1 MNLLSTLLKKMNQL
15 GASDLFLS
23 SGCPPTYRVNGKLHT
38 CDDNELT
45 LPKGATTKMCQLI
58 MVDKQHDQFEA
69 DKEMNMAF
77 SLPGIG
83 RFRVN
88 IFRQRG
94 DIALV
99 IRAIANEV
107 PSFDDLKI
115 PTKLKELV
123 MLPRGLVLIVGPAGS
138 GKSTT
143 LASMLD
149 YRNENDLAHIITVED
164 PIEHFL
170 THKKSIIHQRELG
183 VDTHS
188 YEDALCNAMRQ
199 SPDVL
204 VIGEIRDHNTLEHAI
219 EYADTGHLCLATFHA
234 HNTMQALE
242 RITNMFTDNRRDQI
256 LLGLSMNLEAI
267 HSQKLVPDTQSTRV
281 PACELLVKTARSSD
295 LLRRGEFVELREV
308 IEKDVNNSMTTLDQ
322 SLHELYQ
329 GGSISAETALQYADS
344 VGNMRLQM
352 RLAQEIRH

>member
-1 MNLLSTLLKKMNQL
+1 MNLLSTLLKKMNQF

-23 SGCPPTYRVNGKLHT
+23 SGCAPTYRINGKLQAS
-38 CDDNELT
+38 DDANMILA
-45 LPKGATTKMCQLI
+45 KGATTKMCQLI
-58 MVDKQHDQFEA
+58 MVEEQLKKFETE
-69 DKEMNMAF
+69 KEMNMAF
-77 SLPGIG
+77 SLPSIG

-99 IRAIANEV
+99 IRAIASEV
-107 PSFDDLKI
+107 PSFNDLHI
-115 PTKLKELV
+115 PDILKKLV
-123 MLPRGLVLIVGPAGS
+123 MLSRGLVLIVGPAGS

-170 THKKSIIHQRELG
+170 THKKSVIHQRELG
-183 VDTHS
+183 IDTHS

-199 SPDVL
+199 SPDLL
-204 VIGEIRDHNTLEHAI
+204 VIGEIRDRNTLEHAI

-242 RITNMFTDNRRDQI
+242 RMTNMYAEDRRDQVM
-256 LLGLSMNLEAI
+256 LGLSMNLQAI
-267 HSQKLVPDTQSTRV
+267 HSQKLVPDTQDGRV
-281 PACELLVKTARSSD
+281 PAWELLTKTARSSD
-295 LLRRGEFVELREV
+295 LLRRGDFSELHEV
-308 IEKDVNNSMTTLDQ
+308 IEKDVNNGMQTLDQ
-322 SLHELYQ
+322 SLYELYCS
-329 GGSISAETALQYADS
+329 GRITPETAIQYADS
-344 VGNMRLQM
+344 AGNMRLQM
-352 RLAQEIRH
+352 RLEQQTGN

>member
-1 MNLLSTLLKKMNQL
+1 MNLLSKLLTKMEQV

-23 SGCPPTYRVNGKLHT
+23 SGCAPTYRINGKLQA
-38 CDDNELT
+38 CDDNDMV
-45 LPKGATTKMCQLI
+45 LPQGATAKMCQLI
-58 MVDKQHDQFEA
+58 MVDKHREKFET
-69 DKEMNMAF
+69 DKEMNIAF
-77 SLPGIG
+77 TLPNIG

-99 IRAIANEV
+99 VRAIANQV
-107 PSFDDLKI
+107 PDFSQLNIPDTLKD
-115 PTKLKELV
+115 LV

-170 THKKSIIHQRELG
+170 THKKSVIHQRELG

-204 VIGEIRDHNTLEHAI
+204 VIGEIRDRSTLEHAI

-242 RITNMFTDNRRDQI
+242 RITNMYEENRRDQI
-256 LLGLSMNLEAI
+256 LLGLSMNLQAI
-267 HSQKLVPDTQSTRV
+267 YSQKLMPDTNNGRV
-281 PACELLVKTARSSD
+281 PAWELLTKTARSSD
-295 LLRRGEFVELREV
+295 LLRRGEFPELQEV
-308 IEKDVNNSMTTLDQ
+308 IEKDVNNGMQTLDQ
-322 SLHELYQ
+322 SLYELYQ
-329 GGSISAETALQYADS
+329 NGLITAETALQYADS

-352 RLAQEIRH
+352 RLTQQAGQ

>member
-23 SGCPPTYRVNGKLHT
+23 SGCAPTYRVNGKLQAS
-38 CDDNELT
+38 DDVNMILA
-45 LPKGATTKMCQLI
+45 KGATTKMCQMI
-58 MVDKQHDQFEA
+58 MVEEKLKKFET

-77 SLPGIG
+77 SLPSIG

-99 IRAIANEV
+99 IRAIASEV
-107 PSFDDLKI
+107 PNFNDLHI
-115 PTKLKELV
+115 PNILKKLV
-123 MLPRGLVLIVGPAGS
+123 MLSRGLVLIVGPAGS

-170 THKKSIIHQRELG
+170 SHKKSVIHQRELG
-183 VDTHS
+183 IDTHS

-204 VIGEIRDHNTLEHAI
+204 VIGEIRDRNTLEHAI

-242 RITNMFTDNRRDQI
+242 RMTNMYTEDRRDQI
-256 LLGLSMNLEAI
+256 MLGLSMNLQAI
-267 HSQKLVPDTQSTRV
+267 HSQKLVPDTQDGRV
-281 PACELLVKTARSSD
+281 PAWELLTKTARSSD
-295 LLRRGEFVELREV
+295 LLRRGDFSELHEV
-308 IEKDVNNSMTTLDQ
+308 IEKDVNNGMQTLDQ
-322 SLHELYQ
+322 SLYELYCN
-329 GGSISAETALQYADS
+329 GKITPETAIQYADS
-344 VGNMRLQM
+344 AGNMRLQM
-352 RLAQEIRH
+352 RLEQQTGN

>member
-23 SGCPPTYRVNGKLHT
+23 SGCAPTYRVNGKLQAS
-38 CDDNELT
+38 DDVNMILA
-45 LPKGATTKMCQLI
+45 KGATTKMCQLI
-58 MVDKQHDQFEA
+58 MVEEQLKKFET

-77 SLPGIG
+77 SLPSIG

-99 IRAIANEV
+99 IRAIASEV
-107 PSFDDLKI
+107 PNFNDLHI
-115 PTKLKELV
+115 PDILKELV
-123 MLPRGLVLIVGPAGS
+123 MLSRGLVLVVGPAGS

-170 THKKSIIHQRELG
+170 THKKSVIHQRELG
-183 VDTHS
+183 IDTHS

-204 VIGEIRDHNTLEHAI
+204 VIGEIRDRSTLEHAI

-242 RITNMFTDNRRDQI
+242 RMTNMYAEDRRDQVM
-256 LLGLSMNLEAI
+256 LGLSMNLQAI
-267 HSQKLVPDTQSTRV
+267 YSQKLVPDTQDGRV
-281 PACELLVKTARSSD
+281 PAWELLTKTARSSD
-295 LLRRGEFVELREV
+295 LLRRGDFSELHEV
-308 IEKDVNNSMTTLDQ
+308 IEKDVNNGMQTLDQ
-322 SLHELYQ
+322 SLYELYCN
-329 GGSISAETALQYADS
+329 GKITAETAMQYADS
-344 VGNMRLQM
+344 AGNMRLQM
-352 RLAQEIRH
+352 RLAQQAGN